1 MDTSSLKGELNM
13 SIGVNAQVQKNILFV
28 DLSGELDQS
37 TSQQVKNKL
46 TLMLESYEIQHIVFN
61 LKRLD
66 FMDSSGIGIIL
77 GRYNQLKDHG
87 GRVFVVG
94 MNPVVSR
101 VFYLSGLNQI
111 ITIIEDERAIS
122 KMLEGVS

>member
-1 MDTSSLKGELNM
+1 M
-13 SIGVNAQVQKNILFV
+13 SIGINAQVQKNILFV

-46 TLMLESYEIQHIVFN
+46 QLMLETYEVRHIIFN

-77 GRYNQLKDHG
+77 GRYNQVKDQG

-94 MNPVVSR
+94 MNPVVSK

-111 ITIIEDERAIS
+111 ITIIEDEREIA
-122 KMLEGVS
+122 KLLKGVS